1 MTSGRW
7 TEEDVIRHQSRLRS
21 RRPLPES
28 PSPPPI
34 APGAIVRVPAR
45 SKYQAVPCIVT
56 TNGTL
61 FPKPDIEQAEAA
73 AGTPLAGTGSLVM
86 RASRVGIFGRWF
98 GSLKEG
104 RRYVDLMQ
112 LEKAAQI
119 SELELQ
125 VPFELSVTRPDGEIV
140 RLGEYRADFTY
151 RDMQAAR
158 VVVEKIVEDTKGMRT
173 PLYRWKKAHF
183 EAQYGLTIL
192 EG

>member
-21 RRPLPES
+21 RRA
-28 PSPPPI
+28 PSDQPPPI
-34 APGAIVRVPAR
+34 VPGSVVEVPAR

-61 FPKPDIEQAEAA
+61 FTKPDIEQAEAA
-73 AGTPLAGTGSLVM
+73 AHDPLAGTGSLIT
-86 RASRVGIFGRWF
+86 RAARVGIVGRWF

-104 RRYVDLMQ
+104 RRYVDLMR
-112 LEKAAQI
+112 LEKAGLIAD
-119 SELELQ
+119 LELQ
-125 VPFELSVTRPDGEIV
+125 VRFELSITRPDGEIM
-140 RLGEYRADFTY
+140 RLGEYRADFRY
-151 RDMQAAR
+151 RDMQTVAR